1 MIRPGGC
8 ASDGDRDCVVS
19 IDPKTKTIVWQCG
32 VDGVY
37 GTAPGLLNTPDG
49 FDLLVPDGATPAQP
63 WTG

>member
-19 IDPKTKTIVWQCG
+19 IDPKTKTIVGRCG
-32 VDGVY
+32 VDDMS
-37 GTAPGLLNTPDG
+37 GTAAGPPNTPGG
-49 FDLLVPDGATPAQP
+49 FDLPAPDGTTPIQP